1 MKERTVRTAG
11 IALITLAIL
20 AALIAGRAFLF
31 DLAFVEGKSMLPGL
45 KSGDLVLVAKA
56 AYGLRGPS
64 AGYIFRWNSPQDG
77 DLVIAL
83 RPDTGR
89 AVLKR
94 IWVEGE
100 GGRSLFGRK
109 APEGFL
115 YLLGDN
121 EFESLDS
128 RVFGPVPMNN
138 VVGKAYP
145 LRLPKFLAWK

>member
-1 MKERTVRTAG
+1 MKERTVHPANVAV
-11 IALITLAIL
+11 IAFAVL
-20 AALIAGRAFLF
+20 AAFIAGRAFLF
-31 DLAFVEGKSMLPGL
+31 DFALVEGKSMLPGL

-56 AYGLRGPS
+56 AYGLRGPR
-64 AGYIFRWNSPQDG
+64 AGYIFRWSSPQAG
-77 DLVIAL
+77 ELVIAL

-94 IWVEGE
+94 VWVEGE
-100 GGRSLFGRK
+100 GGRSLFGRE

-145 LRLPKFLAWK
+145 LRLPKSLAWK

>member
-1 MKERTVRTAG
+1 MKERNAHPAG
-11 IALITLAIL
+11 VAVIALAIL
-20 AALIAGRAFLF
+20 AALVAGRAFLF
-31 DLAFVEGKSMLPGL
+31 DFALVEGKSMLPGL

-56 AYGLRGPS
+56 AYGLRSPRS
-64 AGYIFRWNSPQDG
+64 GYIFRWSSPQNG
-77 DLVIAL
+77 DLVIAI

-94 IWVEGE
+94 VWVEGE
-100 GGRSLFGRK
+100 SGRTLFGRA

-145 LRLPKFLAWK
+145 LKL